1 MPMLSDHQVNDAVNG
16 KVSYLQLPMPAADAK
31 TAVKLEKCI
40 RQNDF
45 AGAGRLLEKQRGV
58 EAFDAEMLEFF
69 IGIMH
74 PLLGRSFSEFQG
86 LARLAKK
93 AAARVRSEGPANPA
107 HGYCFEA
114 ELLSAL
120 VLGEWGRAMRCCLAG
135 IPADAADAS
144 RGDPEFELSYLLWKR
159 YPLLILQRAT
169 LRCFGSKDGAQAY
182 KDLLELADL
191 MPEYLRSVSKFS
203 NEFDFAMN
211 FLKALSVSLERDCDM
226 SDGRWA
232 KALLNDRFIPVVLKC
247 LGSVSD
253 QPAASDV
260 RMAFVSLF
268 IKESLEAPAVFET
281 LWRIIVRTN
290 ALVTSSADDEARRA
304 ARDELWAAAAV
315 ILNAE
320 PSVLRT
326 IASGLEASSLGGGS
340 ASGLIA
346 ALCAAKDD
354 AAVSAVA
361 DRAAER
367 LGADPSDLRAGFV
380 LCTALRAAS
389 PQSRGCGVLAEV
401 CVTIQEMNSN
411 PFIAFGRVLDEHL
424 RGVGAELNPEA
435 VVLVVD
441 RLEAA
446 SRSGLVSSISSAA
459 GRIVM
464 KRGLRMLVENGAWE
478 TIVTAAGFAQ
488 FPKEWRSPAASLI
501 NCALGCDFARFVRE
515 TPEDEDF
522 FSQNIPVSN
531 YEILERMDDLK
542 DLRVPRGAM
551 EEVLR
556 LEKTLSVVVACFP
569 TNSVDGEAFWRD
581 FGGEAGTGITKNEL
595 ERLEAGD
602 REVIGNVFA
611 RWTAD
616 LDKAWRAALAEG
628 VDLTMDPDDFPFGM
642 DDDEAGDDDSDE
654 IDIDDENL
662 KLFVSLRNAVEE
674 SLGEV
679 VDFDFDFASMDAP
692 QELENFLMLVRPKA
706 DPGRLLFVSG
716 CPVLRTVYVKDEFEK
731 LMNAEKDN
739 RPFIVTMEVPA
750 DLLESETGRRA
761 LRRLVL
767 MHIVAAE
774 TACAAD
780 RRRTF
785 FLEGALLMTDTRF
798 SNWKAFPTK
807 RLLVLAHGN
816 PDVPAY
822 ADDSTGWL
830 TLGGDRLMPVVELL
844 LLSEME
850 FKLFD
855 RFGVRAVRG
864 ALPLDLLRLRRQR
877 RSSAADIYAFKKPA
891 GSRPAP
897 VKLPPAL
904 RSLTCWAA
912 RPIMEGAAPCGGF
925 FFAKPDLEDDSG
937 WIFAVKDA
945 PLTDYVRL
953 PLADVLAVVPAALP
967 HVVEGRGQRC
977 APSADGLGFTEI
989 PTEDGEIFEA
999 DEADRAL
1006 FSADE
1011 A

>member
-1 MPMLSDHQVNDAVNG
+1 MPMLPDHQFNDAVNG
-16 KVSYLQLPMPAADAK
+16 NLSYLQLPMPVADAK

-40 RQNDF
+40 RKNDF

-74 PLLGRSFSEFQG
+74 PLLGRSFSEFQA

-93 AAARVRSEGPANPA
+93 AAARVRREGPANPA
-107 HGYCFEA
+107 YGYCFEA

-120 VLGEWGRAMRCCLAG
+120 VLGEWGRAMRFCLAG
-135 IPADAADAS
+135 LPADAADAS
-144 RGDPEFELSYLLWKR
+144 GGDPEFSLSVLLWKR
-159 YPLLILQRAT
+159 YPFLILQRASM
-169 LRCFGSKDGAQAY
+169 RCFGSKDDAQAY

-191 MPEYLRSVSKFS
+191 MPEYLRGVSKITD
-203 NEFDFAMN
+203 EFDFAKS
-211 FLKALSVSLERDCDM
+211 FLKALSVSLEGDCDM
-226 SDGRWA
+226 SDGCWA

-247 LGSVSD
+247 LDSVSD
-253 QPAASDV
+253 QPAASEV
-260 RMAFVSLF
+260 RMAFESLF
-268 IKESLEAPAVFET
+268 IKRSLETPAVYET

-340 ASGLIA
+340 AAELIA

-354 AAVSAVA
+354 AEVSAVA

-367 LGADPSDLRAGFV
+367 LGADPSDLGAGFV
-380 LCTALRAAS
+380 LCTALRTAS
-389 PQSRGCGVLAEV
+389 PQSRGCGVLAGLRA
-401 CVTIQEMNSN
+401 TIQEMHSN
-411 PFIAFGRVLDEHL
+411 PFIAFGRVLDECL
-424 RGVGAELNPEA
+424 RGDGAELNPA
-435 VVLVVD
+435 VVLVVE
-441 RLEAA
+441 RLAA
-446 SRSGLVSSISSAA
+446 AGRSGLVSSISSVA
-459 GRIVM
+459 GRIVL
-464 KRGLRMLVENGAWE
+464 KRGLRMLAENSAWE
-478 TIVTAAGFAQ
+478 TIAAAARFAQ
-488 FPKEWRSPAASLI
+488 FPKDWRSPAASLI
-501 NCALGCDFARFVRE
+501 NCAHGCDFARFALE
-515 TPEDEDF
+515 TPEDEDYF
-522 FSQNIPVSN
+522 WQNIPVSY

-569 TNSVDGEAFWRD
+569 INNVDGEAFWRD
-581 FGGEAGTGITKNEL
+581 CGGEAGTGITKNEL
-595 ERLEAGD
+595 ERIEAGD
-602 REVIGNVFA
+602 REVIGKVFA
-611 RWTAD
+611 RWKGD
-616 LDKAWRAALAEG
+616 LDKPWRAALAEG
-628 VDLTMDPDDFPFGM
+628 VDLTMDPDWYLSRLA
-642 DDDEAGDDDSDE
+642 DDEDEDDGGYDE
-654 IDIDDENL
+654 TDDDDENL
-662 KLFVSLRNAVEE
+662 SRMLTLRIAVEE

-679 VDFDFDFASMDAP
+679 VDFDFDFPAMDSP
-692 QELENFLMLVRPKA
+692 DELENFLMLVRPKA

-716 CPVLRTVYVKDEFEK
+716 FPVLRSVYAKDEFEK
-731 LMNAEKDN
+731 LMSAEKDN
-739 RPFIVTMEVPA
+739 RPFVATMEVPA
-750 DLLESETGRRA
+750 DLLQSDTGRRT
-761 LRRLVL
+761 LRRLAM
-767 MHIVAAE
+767 MHVFAME
-774 TACAAD
+774 NVCAAD
-780 RRRTF
+780 SRRTF
-785 FLEGALLMTDTRF
+785 FLEGSLLMTDTRF
-798 SNWKAFPTK
+798 SNWKAFSTK
-807 RLLVLAHGN
+807 RLLAVAHGN
-816 PDVPAY
+816 PDVPDY

-830 TLGGDRLMPVVELL
+830 TVEGDRVMPVVELL
-844 LLSEME
+844 FLSEME

-855 RFGVRAVRG
+855 RFGVRALRG

-877 RSSAADIYAFKKPA
+877 RSSAVDIYDFRKPA
-891 GSRPAP
+891 GRRPAP

-967 HVVEGRGQRC
+967 HVVEGRGQRF